1 MRRRAA
7 LVLLPLSPPL
17 SLTLAGTALAATN
30 PDEILDDPALEARAR
45 ELSKELRCLV
55 CQNQSI
61 DDSDAE
67 LARDLR
73 RVVREQLVAGKSDQ
87 EVLDFLTARY
97 GDFVLLKPPVKSS
110 TYGLWFG
117 PLAVLLVAAAGLAVY
132 LRRRRP
138 APEVAP
144 LSAAEQARLAR
155 LTGDGTAGSERDAGG

>member
-7 LVLLPLSPPL
+7 LLLLP
-17 SLTLAGTALAATN
+17 LTLAGTALAATN

-45 ELSKELRCLV
+45 ELSKQLRCLV

-73 RVVREQLVAGKSDQ
+73 KVVREQLVAGKSDQ
-87 EVLDFLTARY
+87 EVLEFLTARY
-97 GDFVLLKPPVKSS
+97 GDFVLLKPPVKSA

-117 PLAVLLVAAAGLAVY
+117 PLAVFLIAAAGLALY

-138 APEVAP
+138 AAEAAP
-144 LSAAEQARLAR
+144 LSADERARLAR
-155 LTGDGTAGSERDAGG
+155 LTADGD